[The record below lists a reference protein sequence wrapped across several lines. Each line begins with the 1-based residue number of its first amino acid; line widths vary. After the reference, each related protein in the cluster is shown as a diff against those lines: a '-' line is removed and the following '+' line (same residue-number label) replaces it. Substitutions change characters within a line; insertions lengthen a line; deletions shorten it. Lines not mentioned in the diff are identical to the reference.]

1 MSLFRRR
8 SPPTVDFEKVAHIH
22 ARRFPSADRGR
33 FLELWC
39 QIAEICETAPEELHE
54 DERIVTVPPEELFLN
69 DRVEGLLDLVLRES
83 RGDPTSKHETL
94 GDLMDFLL
102 DPNHAK
108 RVK

>member
-8 SPPTVDFEKVAHIH
+8 SPRTVDFRTVEHIH

-54 DERIVTVPPEELFLN
+54 DERIVTVPPEELFLH
-69 DRVEGLLDLVLRES
+69 DRVEDLLELTLRES
-83 RGDPTSKHETL
+83 RGVPTKMLETI

-102 DPNHAK
+102 DPAHAK
-108 RVK
+108 RVR